1 MRKFLSKTK
10 KLLLTATLAAG
21 IFFGSQ
27 VVEAENFRDAEYFG
41 SDGLDLINA
50 AAAYEKF
57 FTGKGIFIGVLDQP
71 VNFLHPKFTAKK
83 FSTIIRDSQMKDGA
97 TGVYDWK
104 LIFHGTHV
112 AGISAGSR
120 DGQVMHGVAFDA
132 EIFNAP
138 FNTDYAVEENQRET
152 DINDPFTPYLT
163 HGEIKVIN
171 NSWGSSVYLDEVLS
185 DDEIKKLLEDSG
197 EDWNKVTE
205 NLETSIVQLHGELKP
220 ILESVAQ
227 AVDAK
232 RLTIFAA
239 GNAGHSGSCLQSQ
252 ASWFNDNAEFYLLN
266 VSNLYNRFDGGNG
279 GFIRNGDGTIS
290 GDWLLNFTSDGVKYL
305 EDSSV
310 AAPGTEIL
318 SANSNFAADGQAYVR
333 YSGTS
338 MATPFVTG
346 TAALVQQAFPYMDG
360 KQIAD
365 VILSTANKNIRLENN
380 FRVSLRKDIDVD
392 NDGNKNQTTFLC
404 VYYFDNRDRTED
416 EVIAD
421 LNRYADS
428 YRFSADKQ
436 ADADIRKEFKDAL
449 KVVVER
455 RGLKVYFQTPLQSLI
470 GQGVVDAGK
479 AVNGLAALNA
489 RRLNA
494 SDMSTDFGEKIA
506 LYTVDT
512 KGFDSTW
519 SNDICEIRE
528 GKLAPEGTEP
538 DLIERYN
545 YYHENWLSKDLTD
558 YNAAYWSDILTE
570 RYVKGF
576 NADVDKDGLEGLH
589 VGLKK
594 IGDGRL
600 NLSGNNS
607 YQGASVV
614 ERGIL
619 SIDGKIL
626 GDAYSLS
633 DGTISGRGTID
644 GTLFNS
650 ATAEA
655 GDSSGSG
662 DLTVGN
668 LISSGNLV
676 VNVSNA
682 GNTKFIV
689 RGAAN
694 LDGTTFVARGEK
706 ISGKEIVV
714 LTAENI
720 SGKVKTADSSYR
732 AEIRG
737 NSVVLIF
744 N

>member
-1 MRKFLSKTK
+1 MKFLSRAK
-10 KLLLTATLAAG
+10 KVLLSATLAAVLL
-21 IFFGSQ
+21 FGNN
-27 VVEAENFRDAEYFG
+27 VADAENFRDAEYFG

-50 AAAYEKF
+50 APAYEKS
-57 FTGKGIFIGVLDQP
+57 FTGRGIFIGVLDQP
-71 VNFLHPKFTAKK
+71 VNFSHPKFTAKN
-83 FSTIIRDSQMKDGA
+83 FSAIIRESRMSGGSK
-97 TGVYDWK
+97 GVYDWQAV
-104 LIFHGTHV
+104 FHGTHV
-112 AGISAGSR
+112 AAIATGSR
-120 DGQVMHGVAFDA
+120 DGNVMHGAAFDA
-132 EIFNAP
+132 EILNAP

-152 DINDPFTPYLT
+152 DINDPFTPYLK

-171 NSWGSSVYLDEVLS
+171 NSWGSPIYLDEIMS
-185 DDEIKKLLEDSG
+185 DDEIKTLLEQSG
-197 EDWNKVTE
+197 DDWNKVTDD
-205 NLETSIVQLHGELKP
+205 LEDSILKLYGDLKP
-220 ILESVAQ
+220 FLNSIAQ

-239 GNAGHSGSCLQSQ
+239 GNGGHSGSCLQSQ

-266 VSNLYNRFDGGNG
+266 VSNLYNKFAGGNG
-279 GFIRNGDGTIS
+279 GLVRNADGTIS

-318 SANSNFAADGQAYVR
+318 AANSNFAADGQVYVR
-333 YSGTS
+333 YTGTS

-380 FRVSLRKDIDVD
+380 FRVSIRKDIDED
-392 NDGNKNQTTFLC
+392 ADGNKNQTIFLS

-416 EVIAD
+416 EVVSD

-428 YRFSADKQ
+428 CRFADDRER
-436 ADADIRKEFKDAL
+436 DAEIRQKFKDEL
-449 KVVVER
+449 KTVIEN

-494 SDMSTDFGEKIA
+494 TDASTDFGEKIA

-519 SNDICEIRE
+519 SNDIIEIRE
-528 GKLAPEGTEP
+528 GKLAPAGTEP

-545 YYHENWLSKDLTD
+545 YYRLNWLSKDLTD
-558 YNAAYWSDILTE
+558 YNEAYWSHILTA
-570 RYVKGF
+570 RYVAGF

-594 IGDGRL
+594 IGEGRL
-600 NLSGNNS
+600 NLSGNNT
-607 YQGASVV
+607 YEGATVV
-614 ERGIL
+614 ERGTL
-619 SIDGKIL
+619 SIDGKIS
-626 GDAYSLS
+626 GDAYTLV
-633 DGTISGRGTID
+633 DGTLAGRGTID
-644 GTLFNS
+644 GTLFNR

-668 LISSGNLV
+668 LTSGGNLV
-676 VNVSNA
+676 VNVSSA
-682 GNTKFIV
+682 GNTKFVV

-694 LDGTTFVARGEK
+694 LDGSTFVVKGDKPSGGEIVALIAEK
-706 ISGKEIVV
+706 ITG
-714 LTAENI
+714 N
-720 SGKVKTADSSYR
+720 VKAVDSSYR
-732 AEIRG
+732 VEVRG
-737 NSVVLIF
+737 NSVVIVF

>member
-1 MRKFLSKTK
+1 MKFLSRAK
-10 KLLLTATLAAG
+10 KVLLSATLAAG
-21 IFFGSQ
+21 LLFGN
-27 VVEAENFRDAEYFG
+27 VNAESFRDAEYFG

-50 AAAYEKF
+50 APAYEKS
-57 FTGKGIFIGVLDQP
+57 FTGKNIFIGVLDQP
-71 VNFLHPKFTAKK
+71 VNFSHPKFTAKN
-83 FSTIIRDSQMKDGA
+83 FSAIIRESRMSGGA
-97 TGVYDWK
+97 KGVYDWQA
-104 LIFHGTHV
+104 IYHGTHV
-112 AGISAGSR
+112 AAIAAGSR
-120 DGQVMHGVAFDA
+120 DGNVMHGTAFDA
-132 EIFNAP
+132 EILNAP

-152 DINDPFTPYLT
+152 DINDMFAPYLKR
-163 HGEIKVIN
+163 GEIKIIN
-171 NSWGSSVYLDEVLS
+171 NSWGNSIYLDEVLS
-185 DDEIKKLLEDSG
+185 DDDIKTLLEQSG
-197 EDWNKVTE
+197 EDWNKVTDA
-205 NLETSIVQLHGELKP
+205 LEDSILKVSGELKP
-220 ILESVAQ
+220 ILNSVAQ
-227 AVDAK
+227 AVNAK

-239 GNAGHSGSCLQSQ
+239 GNGGHSGSCLQSQ

-266 VSNLYNRFDGGNG
+266 VSNVYNKFAGGNG
-279 GFIRNGDGTIS
+279 GLIRNSDGTIS
-290 GDWLLNFTSDGVKYL
+290 GDWLLNYTSDGVKYL

-333 YSGTS
+333 YTGTS

-365 VILSTANKNIRLENN
+365 VILSTANKDVRLENN
-380 FRVSLRKDIDVD
+380 FRVALREDVAD
-392 NDGNKNQTTFLC
+392 DGSTTIFLS
-404 VYYFDNRDRTED
+404 VYYFDDKDRTED
-416 EVIAD
+416 EVVAD
-421 LNRYADS
+421 LNRYVDS
-428 YRFSADKQ
+428 YRFAADAQ
-436 ADADIRKEFKDAL
+436 SDADIRKDFKDAL
-449 KVVVER
+449 KVVIER
-455 RGLKVYFQTPLQSLI
+455 HGLKVYFATPLQSLI

-494 SDMSTDFGEKIA
+494 SDASTDFGEKIA

-545 YYHENWLSKDLTD
+545 YYQVNWLSKDLAD
-558 YNAAYWSDILTE
+558 YNAAYWSNILTA
-570 RYVKGF
+570 RYVAGF

-600 NLSGNNS
+600 TLSGNNT
-607 YQGASVV
+607 YAGATVV
-614 ERGIL
+614 EGGTL
-619 SIDGKIL
+619 SIDGKIS
-626 GDAYSLS
+626 GDAYTLANGTLS
-633 DGTISGRGTID
+633 GHGTID
-644 GTLFNS
+644 GTLFNR

-655 GDSSGSG
+655 GSSLGG

-668 LISSGNLV
+668 LTSSGKLI
-676 VNVSNA
+676 VNVTSA

-694 LDGTTFVARGEK
+694 LDGSTFVVAGDK
-706 ISGKEIVV
+706 PSGGEIVA
-714 LTAENI
+714 LTADKITGN
-720 SGKVKTADSSYR
+720 VKAADSSYR
-732 AEIRG
+732 VEVRG
-737 NSVVLIF
+737 NSVVIVF

>member
-1 MRKFLSKTK
+1 MKFLSRAK
-10 KLLLTATLAAG
+10 KILLSATLAAG
-21 IFFGSQ
+21 LLFGSN
-27 VVEAENFRDAEYFG
+27 VNAESFRDAEDFG

-50 AAAYEKF
+50 APAYERF
-57 FTGKGIFIGVLDQP
+57 FTGKNIFIGVLDQP
-71 VNFLHPKFTAKK
+71 VNFSHPKFTAKN
-83 FSTIIRDSQMKDGA
+83 FSAIIRESRMSGGA
-97 TGVYDWK
+97 KGVYDWQA
-104 LIFHGTHV
+104 IYHGTHV
-112 AGISAGSR
+112 AAIAAGSR
-120 DGQVMHGVAFDA
+120 DGNVMHGVAFDA
-132 EIFNAP
+132 EILNAP

-152 DINDPFTPYLT
+152 DINDMFAPYLKR
-163 HGEIKVIN
+163 GEIKIIN
-171 NSWGSSVYLDEVLS
+171 NSWGNSIYLDEVLS
-185 DDEIKKLLEDSG
+185 DDDIKTLLEQSG
-197 EDWNKVTE
+197 EDWNKVTDA
-205 NLETSIVQLHGELKP
+205 LEDSILKVSGELKP
-220 ILESVAQ
+220 ILNSVAQ
-227 AVDAK
+227 AVNAK

-252 ASWFNDNAEFYLLN
+252 SSWFNDNAEFYLLN

-279 GFIRNGDGTIS
+279 GLIRNSDGTIS
-290 GDWLLNFTSDGVKYL
+290 GDWLLNYTSDGVKYL

-333 YSGTS
+333 YTGTS

-365 VILSTANKNIRLENN
+365 VILSTANKDIRLENN
-380 FRVSLRKDIDVD
+380 FRVALREDVAD
-392 NDGNKNQTTFLC
+392 DGSTTIFLC

-416 EVIAD
+416 EVVAD

-428 YRFSADKQ
+428 YRFAADNQ
-436 ADADIRKEFKDAL
+436 SDADIRKDFKDAL
-449 KVVVER
+449 KVVIER
-455 RGLKVYFQTPLQSLI
+455 HGLKVYFATPLQSLI

-494 SDMSTDFGEKIA
+494 SDASTDFGEKIA

-545 YYHENWLSKDLTD
+545 YYRVNWLSKDLAD
-558 YNAAYWSDILTE
+558 YNAAYWSDILTA
-570 RYVKGF
+570 RYVAGF

-600 NLSGNNS
+600 TLSGNNT
-607 YQGASVV
+607 YAGATVV
-614 ERGIL
+614 EGGTL
-619 SIDGKIL
+619 SIDGKIS
-626 GDAYSLS
+626 GDAYTSANGTLS
-633 DGTISGRGTID
+633 GHGTID
-644 GTLFNS
+644 GTLFNR

-655 GDSSGSG
+655 GSSLGG

-668 LISSGNLV
+668 LTSSGKLI
-676 VNVSNA
+676 VNVTSA
-682 GNTKFIV
+682 GNPKFIV

-694 LDGTTFVARGEK
+694 LDGSTFVVAGDK
-706 ISGKEIVV
+706 PSGGEIVA
-714 LTAENI
+714 LTADKITGN
-720 SGKVKTADSSYR
+720 VKAADSSYR
-732 AEIRG
+732 VEVRG
-737 NSVVLIF
+737 NSVVIVF